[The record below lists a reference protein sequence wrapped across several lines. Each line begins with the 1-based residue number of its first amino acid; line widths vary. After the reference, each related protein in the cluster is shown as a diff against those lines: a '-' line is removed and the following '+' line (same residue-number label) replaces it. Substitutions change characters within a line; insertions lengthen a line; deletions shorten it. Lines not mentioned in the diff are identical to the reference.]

1 MAAVPAGQVEDA
13 RTLGRAQ
20 AVEHER
26 HLEARLLDGLF
37 FTQRRDIARV
47 EEVLEPI
54 PPAHSRR
61 SIFRPG
67 HPMSRLHDAAR
78 TEARTIGVSV
88 ILSAGLRRLLP
99 GSPDGPRRH
108 TLAAGANLGDL
119 LAALGITAATD
130 LTAAVDGELAD
141 HATRSATAP
150 RSCSSCRWKVAVA
163 GGAAAEGEA
172 TIRKAVKGF
181 CSKRQQR
188 RRQQQ
193 EGSSKDVA
201 ARPLTSHR
209 SEDNEMAQLR
219 IPLDEKRFNSGQTW
233 KDYMAQMGDTRAK
246 TEGNYANSKLTDE
259 ERKFFGSVNG
269 VKYVVMLAE
278 NWCGDVHRN
287 SPLIAHIVE
296 AMPGAE
302 LRVFLR
308 DQNADLRDAFLNNG
322 YQSIPVVV
330 FFDKDWNEIGRW
342 LERAHGATTAS
353 SGIRAR
359 TLGAV
364 PQGASKEQQDAAM
377 NEFRAQVQA
386 EYDKPGGALWRAA
399 AAEVK
404 LLLETRLG
412 AKK

>member
-1 MAAVPAGQVEDA
+1 
-13 RTLGRAQ
+13 
-20 AVEHER
+20 
-26 HLEARLLDGLF
+26 
-37 FTQRRDIARV
+37 
-47 EEVLEPI
+47 
-54 PPAHSRR
+54 
-61 SIFRPG
+61 
-67 HPMSRLHDAAR
+67 
-78 TEARTIGVSV
+78 
-88 ILSAGLRRLLP
+88 
-99 GSPDGPRRH
+99 
-108 TLAAGANLGDL
+108 
-119 LAALGITAATD
+119 
-130 LTAAVDGELAD
+130 
-141 HATRSATAP
+141 
-150 RSCSSCRWKVAVA
+150 
-163 GGAAAEGEA
+163 
-172 TIRKAVKGF
+172 
-181 CSKRQQR
+181 
-188 RRQQQ
+188 
-193 EGSSKDVA
+193 
-201 ARPLTSHR
+201 
-209 SEDNEMAQLR
+209 MAQLR

-246 TEGNYANSKLTDE
+246 TEANYANSKLTDE
-259 ERKFFGSVNG
+259 ERKFFGGISG

-308 DQNADLRDAFLNNG
+308 DQNADLRDTFLNNG

-342 LERAHGATTAS
+342 LERAHGATTVTA
-353 SGIRAR
+353 GIRAR

-377 NEFRAQVQA
+377 GESRNQVQA

-404 LLLETRLG
+404 LLLETKLG